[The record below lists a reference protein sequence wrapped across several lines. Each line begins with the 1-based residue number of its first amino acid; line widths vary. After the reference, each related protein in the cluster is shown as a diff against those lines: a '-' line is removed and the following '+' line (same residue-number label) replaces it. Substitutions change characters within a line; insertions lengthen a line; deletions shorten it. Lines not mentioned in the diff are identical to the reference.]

1 MAKGILGLTVECAQC
16 HDHKYD
22 PVSQEDYY
30 KLFAFFNNSEEKGFE
45 GDVSTSFPAKT
56 PMTTITADEVQKL
69 YSFINHRDTS
79 SLHVSIMKENK
90 DTVRKTYVL
99 ERGQYASHGK
109 VVRAAAPKAVMS
121 FDTLKYPRNR
131 LGLAEWTVNK
141 NNPLTAR
148 VFVNQMWQEI
158 FGSGLVKT
166 SGDFGMQGEL
176 PTHPELLD
184 WLAVDFM
191 ESGWNMKRLV
201 KKILMSATYRQS
213 SVISPQQKEQDPDN
227 AYYSRY
233 PRNRVT
239 AEFARDIILSS
250 SGLLNRTV
258 GGPSV
263 KPYQPPGL
271 WEASTSGRGELATY
285 RQDHK
290 DKLYR
295 RGMYTFIKLTLPPPS
310 MMMFDAS
317 NRDQCEVKRMKTNTP
332 LQALIMMNDPTI
344 MEASRVLAENLTA
357 EKMDDKN
364 ALENAFRRIV
374 LRKPKEKEL
383 ATITGY
389 YIDQLA
395 QFRSGKLNV
404 KTTLDQGEYTHN
416 KKADPVKA
424 AAMMKTILLI
434 YNLEEVLTKT

>member
-1 MAKGILGLTVECAQC
+1 MCLSVGV
-16 HDHKYD
+16 
-22 PVSQEDYY
+22 
-30 KLFAFFNNSEEKGFE
+30 
-45 GDVSTSFPAKT
+45 
-56 PMTTITADEVQKL
+56 
-69 YSFINHRDTS
+69 YS
-79 SLHVSIMKENK
+79 
-90 DTVRKTYVL
+90 
-99 ERGQYASHGK
+99 SHGK
-109 VVRAAAPKAVMS
+109 VVRPAAPKAVMR

-158 FGSGLVKT
+158 FGTGLVKT

-332 LQALIMMNDPTI
+332 LQALIMMNDPTV

-404 KTTLDQGEYTHN
+404 KTTLDQGEYIHN